1 LPDAPSS
8 DTWPYLQVRVQSNT
22 FDRTLR
28 TRIESILEK
37 KPVQLAHIER
47 SSPLRGDR
55 STVAFQSIDEIKR
68 LEPAGIFKE
77 LCLQELQ
84 REPSAELLAAFAE
97 LLTADD
103 EGMAP

>member
-1 LPDAPSS
+1 MRL
-8 DTWPYLQVRVQSNT
+8 T
-22 FDRTLR
+22 
-28 TRIESILEK
+28 
-37 KPVQLAHIER
+37 HIER
-47 SSPLRGDR
+47 SGPSRGDR